1 MSQEIEAMTIRPTGA
16 HVSAAT
22 HDLGGQGPL
31 GASRYSWYV
40 LAVLLCVYSFNWMDR
55 YVLLILLEPIKHEL
69 RLSDT
74 ALGLLSGFTFAMIYS
89 IAGIPIAR
97 WADRGK
103 RRSVISLGLALWS
116 AMTALSG
123 LAANIWHLTA
133 ARFGVALGES
143 ACSPPASSLISD
155 YFPAHRRATAFAI
168 YGVGISIGMGLGLF
182 VGGWANELYG
192 WRVAFMI
199 AGLPGVLLA
208 LIVRFTIREPR
219 RGQAESFEAD
229 TRVYPVAAT
238 IRIILSRK
246 SFLAYAIGLGLFS
259 FSGNAFETW
268 TPVYLMRLYHMGTGT
283 IGEWTGFIEGVG
295 GLIGTLASGLLADR
309 LGTRDERWYL
319 WVPAMAAAAMVP
331 SMFVFLHT
339 SQGSMFVFYF
349 VTIVFSASYLAPL
362 VAITQRIMPVRMRA
376 LATAL
381 LYLLLNLIGPGA
393 GPLAAGILNDALVG
407 SYGVEAIRLSLTVTL
422 VGAVCGVALT
432 LYAAK
437 HLPHDLAFADRQ
449 EDLSPAETRIA
460 AAQ

>member
-1 MSQEIEAMTIRPTGA
+1 MRIRRHGA
-16 HVSAAT
+16 HASTAT
-22 HDLGGQGPL
+22 RDIAQGHQD
-31 GASRYSWYV
+31 ASRYSWYV

-55 YVLLILLEPIKHEL
+55 YVLLILLEPIKHDL

-89 IAGIPIAR
+89 IAGIPIAC
-97 WADRGK
+97 WADRGD
-103 RRSVISLGLALWS
+103 RRSVISLGLTLWS
-116 AMTALSG
+116 ATTALSG
-123 LAANIWHLTA
+123 LAANIGHLTV

-219 RGQAESFEAD
+219 RGQAESFETD
-229 TRVYPVAAT
+229 PRVYSVAAT

-295 GLIGTLASGLLADR
+295 GLIGTMAGGLLADR

-339 SQGSMFVFYF
+339 SHGSMFVFYF
-349 VTIVFSASYLAPL
+349 VTIVFSASYMAPM

-407 SYGVEAIRLSLTVTL
+407 SYGVEAVRISLTVTL

-437 HLPHDLAFADRQ
+437 HLPHDLTFADRQ
-449 EDLSPAETRIA
+449 EDLSPTETRIA
-460 AAQ
+460 EAQ